1 MPELVGHSFP
11 FGRGAFDSWPTI
23 SGRPEHSYP
32 WKRCSYGVDAACGS
46 TDGEHEIRKP
56 VQVMDTEMRKV
67 NVTMLVIFEQMSLR
81 FVYSRRMKDLRELEA
96 QHEAIVLE
104 CATDG
109 QKFRA
114 RSEFSANSWA
124 NETRLW
130 SMELSDRQA
139 DYLREMHA
147 LQIECRLVEFE
158 QQASDEFGDS
168 CDPVVQI
175 SQNSLVLFN
184 SRVTSHSI
192 P

>member
-1 MPELVGHSFP
+1 
-11 FGRGAFDSWPTI
+11 
-23 SGRPEHSYP
+23 
-32 WKRCSYGVDAACGS
+32 
-46 TDGEHEIRKP
+46 
-56 VQVMDTEMRKV
+56 
-67 NVTMLVIFEQMSLR
+67 MSSKHNTRQL
-81 FVYSRRMKDLRELEA
+81 FWN
-96 QHEAIVLE
+96 
-104 CATDG
+104 ATDG

-114 RSEFSANSWA
+114 HSEFSANSWS

-147 LQIECRLVEFE
+147 LQIECRLVDFE